1 MYAEEMEDRMIRT
14 NGVQISYQL
23 PRGAWMTKMYRPGN
37 PDILTEVT
45 RLRKR
50 RIDAAVKV
58 RGVEIGAV
66 WKLGGRWTWYLD
78 YQAAGLE

>member
-1 MYAEEMEDRMIRT
+1 MNKGTMIRP

-23 PRGAWMTKMYRPGN
+23 PRGACMIKMYRPGN

-50 RIDAAVKV
+50 RIDAAVKA

-66 WKLGGRWTWYLD
+66 WKLDGRWTWYLD